1 MATAAITDVYVNEL
15 IESGKVAEAPYV
27 NGARTIT
34 CIEVEELPIADG
46 SANIDIYRFFK
57 GLNPNLIPIDIKVYA
72 DDAIVG
78 ATDCDIGLYEQTD
91 DSGDGVVVDVDVFA
105 DGVSLSQAGGHVR
118 GGGVIDTDEY
128 LDGLKAVDIA
138 NLTKKIYEHAG
149 HTVTNYKQGYD
160 LALTVNSDVTT
171 GGTVT
176 MIAQFI
182 EN

>member
-15 IESGKVAEAPYV
+15 LESGKIAEAPYV

-34 CIEVEELPIADG
+34 IIETEEFPIADG

-72 DDAIVG
+72 DDALVG
-78 ATDCDIGLYEQTD
+78 ATDVDIGLYEQTD
-91 DSGDGVVVDVDVFA
+91 DGVDGIVVDVDVFA
-105 DGVSLSQAGGHVR
+105 DGITLSPAGGLVR
-118 GGGVIDTDEY
+118 GGGIIGTDEY
-128 LDGLKAVDIA
+128 LDGLKAVNIV
-138 NLTKKIYEHAG
+138 NLTKKLYEHAG

-176 MIAQFI
+176 VIAQFI
-182 EN
+182 EG

>member
-34 CIEVEELPIADG
+34 AIETEEIPVADG

-57 GLNPNLIPIDIKVYA
+57 GLNPNLIPVDLKIYV
-72 DDAIVG
+72 DDAVVG
-78 ATDCDIGLYEQTD
+78 ATDVDVGLYEQTT
-91 DSGDGVVVDVDVFA
+91 DSADGSVVDVDCFA
-105 DGVSLSQAGGHVR
+105 DGIDLSPAGGAVR
-118 GGGVIDTDEY
+118 GGGVIGHDEFI
-128 LDGLKAVDIA
+128 DGLAAVDIA
-138 NLTKKIYEHAG
+138 NLTKKIYEHGG

-176 MIAQFI
+176 VIGQFI
-182 EN
+182 EG

>member
-1 MATAAITDVYVNEL
+1 MATAAVTDVYVNEL
-15 IESGKVAEAPYV
+15 IEAGKIAESAYV
-27 NGARTIT
+27 YGARTIT
-34 CIEVEELPIADG
+34 IIETEEFPIADG

-78 ATDCDIGLYEQTD
+78 ATDVDIGLYEQTS
-91 DSGDGVVVDVDVFA
+91 DSGAGVVVDVDVFA
-105 DGVSLSQAGGHVR
+105 EGSRLSQAGGHVR
-118 GGGVIDTDEY
+118 GGGIIDTDEY

-138 NLTKKIYEHAG
+138 NLTKKLFEHAG

-176 MIAQFI
+176 VIAQFI
-182 EN
+182 EG